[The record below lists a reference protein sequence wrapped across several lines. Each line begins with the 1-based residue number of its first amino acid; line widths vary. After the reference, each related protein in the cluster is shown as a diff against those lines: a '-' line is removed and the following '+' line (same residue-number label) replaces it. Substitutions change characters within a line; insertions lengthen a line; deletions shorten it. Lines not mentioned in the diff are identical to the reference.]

1 MADSS
6 TSIVPLFGRIL
17 MAAIFL
23 ISGLFK
29 VAGYGQIVAYAA
41 TKGLPLAGLAIGCA
55 AAVEIVGG
63 LAVLVG
69 FKVRIAAWLLFLY
82 LIPTT
87 LLFHNFWA
95 LQGIGRQDNMVHFLK
110 NLAIMGGLLV
120 LAANGAGAHSLD
132 ARANRKV
139 VGGFRPT
146 AAD

>member
-6 TSIVPLFGRIL
+6 TSIVPLFGRVL
-17 MAAIFL
+17 MAVIFL

-29 VAGYGQIVAYAA
+29 IAGYGQIVAYAA
-41 TKGLPLAGLAIGCA
+41 AKGLPLAGVAIACA
-55 AAVEIVGG
+55 AAVEILGG

-69 FKVRIAAWLLFLY
+69 FRVRIAAWVLFLY

-87 LLFHNFWA
+87 FVFHRFWA
-95 LQGIGRQDNMVHFLK
+95 VEGAVRQDNMVHFLK

-120 LAANGAGAHSLD
+120 LAAYGGGAYSVD
-132 ARANRKV
+132 ARADSKA
-139 VGGFRPT
+139 P